1 MICLACKL
9 FFRVINSRTIR
20 FMYRQRDQ
28 DVHLKV
34 LITLHDIICIFYTFM
49 VVCLATVCVVQL
61 SPVMLFRECALRNL
75 RISFWVRFEQGSHAK
90 L

>member
-1 MICLACKL
+1 
-9 FFRVINSRTIR
+9 
-20 FMYRQRDQ
+20 MYRQRDQ